1 MNGHTN
7 NISFLLKIGLGVVAA
22 LCIGLAY
29 YAYATRSERTA
40 LRGELQKTNEEFA
53 GTSSEKDAR
62 IVALETA
69 LASTTEI
76 LRTTEE
82 ARVSY
87 KRRFEEKENEVDKLA
102 GQVKKISGTVGI
114 LDKLSKTDP
123 ELLMKYSKVY
133 FLNEN
138 YIPEKLSK
146 IDAEYSAV
154 PTDQYLESRV
164 YEKLTDMIDD
174 ANEDGVD
181 IAVRSAYRSF
191 EAQKNLKSAYSVSYG
206 NGANTFSADQG
217 YSEHQLGTTAD
228 LVTPENGNQLVTSLD
243 QTKAFTWLQK
253 NAHKYGFIL
262 SYPKGN
268 AYYIYEPW
276 HWRYVGEDL
285 AKDLRDD
292 GKNFYD
298 LDQRDIDKY
307 LVSVFD

>member
-1 MNGHTN
+1 MINPHEQKL
-7 NISFLLKIGLGVVAA
+7 SFPFLIGLGVLGVAFVAVAIFAYSVERKRAA
-22 LCIGLAY
+22 LETSLAETG
-29 YAYATRSERTA
+29 AELSGTR
-40 LRGELQKTNEEFA
+40 
-53 GTSSEKDAR
+53 SEKDAR
-62 IVALETA
+62 IAALESE
-69 LASTTEI
+69 LASTSEI

-82 ARVSY
+82 ARETY
-87 KRRFEEKENEVDKLA
+87 QKRYEEKEEEVEELA
-102 GQVKKISGTVGI
+102 SQVKKISGTVGI

-123 ELLMKYSKVY
+123 ELLIKYSKVY

-146 IDAEYSAV
+146 IEAEYSAV
-154 PTDQYLESRV
+154 PTDQYLETRV
-164 YEKLTDMIDD
+164 YGQLTDMIDD

-191 EAQKNLKSAYSVSYG
+191 EAQKNLKGAYSVSYG
-206 NGANTFSADQG
+206 TGANAFSADQG

-228 LVTPENGNQLVTSLD
+228 LTSPENGNQLAGFDT
-243 QTKAFTWLQK
+243 TKAFAWLQK

-262 SYPKGN
+262 SYPKDN

-285 AKDLRDD
+285 AGDLKDDN
-292 GKNFYD
+292 KNFYD
-298 LDQRDIDKY
+298 LDQREIDKY